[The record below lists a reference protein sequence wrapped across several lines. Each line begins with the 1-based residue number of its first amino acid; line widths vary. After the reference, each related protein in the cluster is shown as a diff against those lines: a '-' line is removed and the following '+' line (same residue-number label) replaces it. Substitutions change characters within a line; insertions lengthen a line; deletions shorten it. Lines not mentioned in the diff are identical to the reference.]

1 MSRRAILLILLLS
14 ILLVACRSPQEPDPT
29 SEPAEEIPDTPLPTL
44 PALLPAP
51 TRDEAYPA
59 PTADDAYPGPGT
71 PVVIPTAT
79 LPDGYPEPP
88 TPLPTIDPYPGGVAV
103 IAIPAGIQCE
113 DPAFNNLEEAL
124 ATLEESGLT
133 VLSAKEEELLVC
145 SACNCPTSLHFKV
158 TIPPNELAAALA
170 LGWQRQ

>member
-1 MSRRAILLILLLS
+1 MNKRAILLILLLS
-14 ILLVACRSPQEPDPT
+14 ILLVACRSDQEPEAT
-29 SEPAEEIPDTPLPTL
+29 SEPAEEIPDLPAPTL

-59 PTADDAYPGPGT
+59 PTEVGAYPGPGEQ
-71 PVVIPTAT
+71 VVIPTAT

-103 IAIPAGIQCE
+103 IVIPAGIQCE
-113 DPAFNNLEEAL
+113 DPRFSNLEEAL

-133 VLSAKEEELLVC
+133 VLSAEEEELLVC
-145 SACNCPTSLHFKV
+145 TACNCPTSLHFKV
-158 TIPPNELAAALA
+158 TIPPDELAAALV